1 MNLLLSLAS
10 SDDILPK
17 AADTIWNF
25 FANEKINEILVKL
38 ALDII
43 SVIVILVILSVVRRV
58 GKNFIKKAFAV
69 NIDKLQKMTGGTE
82 RRKGTLESLV
92 LNIWRYTVNIVG
104 IFAVLGVFFDVRTL
118 LISTGGFA
126 VVVAFAAKS
135 MLDDIAMGFF
145 IVFEDLFSIGDF
157 IELDGVTGTVTE
169 IGLRSV
175 KIRVLTGE
183 TVIIP
188 NGNIQKVINH
198 SISNGQAIVDVSVAY
213 EADLEK
219 AIDTLEQI
227 AKDAF
232 DKYDDILTVPVVLGV
247 QELGASEVVVRMTA
261 EVKPL
266 QQWRIQRELRKI
278 IKLTFDQEGI
288 EIPFPRMVVYQ
299 KDGGST
305 INE

>member
-1 MNLLLSLAS
+1 
-10 SDDILPK
+10 
-17 AADTIWNF
+17 
-25 FANEKINEILVKL
+25 
-38 ALDII
+38 
-43 SVIVILVILSVVRRV
+43 
-58 GKNFIKKAFAV
+58 
-69 NIDKLQKMTGGTE
+69 MTGGTE
-82 RRKGTLESLV
+82 RRKGTLESLA

-104 IFAVLGVFFDVRTL
+104 IFAVLGVFVDVRTL

-145 IVFEDLFSIGDF
+145 IVFEDLFSVGDF

-198 SISNGQAIVDVSVAY
+198 SISNGQAIVDVSIAY

-219 AIDTLEQI
+219 AIRTLEQI
-227 AKDAF
+227 ANDSF
-232 DKYDDILTVPVVLGV
+232 EKYDDILTIPTVLGV

-266 QQWRIQRELRKI
+266 QQWQIQRELRKI